1 MADAVIS
8 STAKVRVY
16 ALTVHSRSPMEA
28 PRSRRIVFS
37 AVATTSMSSTTMN
50 DATDA
55 SASAQP
61 CDRLRFCPCGRLRL
75 LVVTTSA
82 PMIDVSCGS

>member
-1 MADAVIS
+1 M
-8 STAKVRVY
+8 
-16 ALTVHSRSPMEA
+16 
-28 PRSRRIVFS
+28 VFS

-61 CDRLRFCPCGRLRL
+61 CARLRFCPGGRLRL
-75 LVVTTSA
+75 LVVSTS
-82 PMIDVSCGS
+82 PPVIDVSCRPLRHRDRRRLTGDG